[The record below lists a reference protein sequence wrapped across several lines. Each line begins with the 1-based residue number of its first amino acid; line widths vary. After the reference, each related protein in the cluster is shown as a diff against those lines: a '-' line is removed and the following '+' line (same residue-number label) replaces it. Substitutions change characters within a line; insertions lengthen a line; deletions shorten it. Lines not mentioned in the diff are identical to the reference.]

1 MKNMSYD
8 EFKLLLDD
16 ITFRETHE
24 FDAFPIDS
32 DGCVLYNI
40 GVHTTMFLDS
50 GELLVPKIRNWID
63 ISNAEIK
70 ENKDKIIV
78 ETYDWIF
85 EFYKARKYDP
95 SKDGKV
101 KAAFSSLGD
110 IRPFTVDASVITGGR
125 SSSPYLT
132 YIYSPRSTGM
142 LSPVNT
148 ITTTSTTLNL
158 RIDSYGRII
167 FG

>member
-1 MKNMSYD
+1 MSYD

-24 FDAFPIDS
+24 FDAFPISS
-32 DGCVLYNI
+32 DECVLYNI
-40 GVHTTMFLDS
+40 CVHTTTFINGD
-50 GELLVPKIRNWID
+50 ELFVPKIGRWID

-85 EFYKARKYDP
+85 EFYKARKYNP

-101 KAAFSSLGD
+101 KDVFSSLGD
-110 IRPFTVDASVITGGR
+110 IRPFTVEASVITCGL
-125 SSSPYLT
+125 SSSPYPA
-132 YIYSPRSTGM
+132 YISSPRITGI
-142 LSPVNT
+142 LNHVDT
-148 ITTTSTTLNL
+148 ITTTGTTLNV
-158 RIDSYGRII
+158 RIDSNGRII
-167 FG
+167 FV

>member
-1 MKNMSYD
+1 MSYD

-95 SKDGKV
+95 FKDGKV
-101 KAAFSSLGD
+101 KGVFSSLGD

-142 LSPVNT
+142 LSRVNT
-148 ITTTSTTLNL
+148 ITSTSSTLNL
-158 RIDSYGRII
+158 RIDSNGRII
-167 FG
+167 FT

>member
-1 MKNMSYD
+1 MSYD

-40 GVHTTMFLDS
+40 CVHTTMFLDS

>member
-1 MKNMSYD
+1 MSYD

-50 GELLVPKIRNWID
+50 GELLVPKIRNWVD

-85 EFYKARKYDP
+85 EFYKARKYNP

-101 KAAFSSLGD
+101 KDVFSSLGD
-110 IRPFTVDASVITGGR
+110 IRPFTVEASVITCGL

>member
-1 MKNMSYD
+1 MSYD

>member
-1 MKNMSYD
+1 MSYD

-24 FDAFPIDS
+24 FDAFPIGS

-40 GVHTTMFLDS
+40 GVHTTIFLDR
-50 GELLVPKIRNWID
+50 GELLVPKIGKWID

-85 EFYKARKYDP
+85 EFYRARKYNP

-101 KAAFSSLGD
+101 KDVFSSLGD
-110 IRPFTVDASVITGGR
+110 IHPFTVEASVITGGL

-132 YIYSPRSTGM
+132 YISSSRSTGI
-142 LSPVNT
+142 LNHVDT
-148 ITTTSTTLNL
+148 ITTTGTTLNV
-158 RIDSYGRII
+158 RIDSNGRII
-167 FG
+167 FV

>member
-1 MKNMSYD
+1 MSYD
-8 EFKLLLDD
+8 EFKLLLND
-16 ITFRETHE
+16 ITFRETHK
-24 FDAFPIDS
+24 FDAFPISS
-32 DGCVLYNI
+32 DECVLYNI

-78 ETYDWIF
+78 VTDDWFF

-95 SKDGKV
+95 FKDGKV
-101 KAAFSSLGD
+101 KGVFSSLGD
-110 IRPFTVDASVITGGR
+110 IRPFTVDASVIIGGR

-142 LSPVNT
+142 LSRVNT
-148 ITTTSTTLNL
+148 ITSTSSTLNL
-158 RIDSYGRII
+158 RIDSNGRII
-167 FG
+167 FT

>member
-1 MKNMSYD
+1 MSYD

-142 LSPVNT
+142 LSHVNT

>member
-1 MKNMSYD
+1 MSYD

-85 EFYKARKYDP
+85 KFYKARKYDP

-101 KAAFSSLGD
+101 KAAFSPLRD
-110 IRPFTVDASVITGGR
+110 TRPFTVDASVIIGGR

-142 LSPVNT
+142 LSRVNT
-148 ITTTSTTLNL
+148 ITSTSSTLNL
-158 RIDSYGRII
+158 RIDSNGRII
-167 FG
+167 FT

>member
-1 MKNMSYD
+1 MSYD

-95 SKDGKV
+95 FKDGKV
-101 KAAFSSLGD
+101 KGVFSSLGD
-110 IRPFTVDASVITGGR
+110 IRPFTVDASVIIGGR

-142 LSPVNT
+142 LSRVNT
-148 ITTTSTTLNL
+148 ITSTSSTLNL
-158 RIDSYGRII
+158 RIDSNGRII
-167 FG
+167 FT

>member
-101 KAAFSSLGD
+101 KAAFSSIGD

>member
-1 MKNMSYD
+1 MSYD

-24 FDAFPIDS
+24 FDAFPIGS

-40 GVHTTMFLDS
+40 DVHTTTFID
-50 GELLVPKIRNWID
+50 GDELFVPKIGRWID
-63 ISNAEIK
+63 MDGAETRGY
-70 ENKDKIIV
+70 KDKIIV

-85 EFYKARKYDP
+85 EFYKARKYNP

-101 KAAFSSLGD
+101 KDVFSSLGD
-110 IRPFTVDASVITGGR
+110 TRPFTVEAPVITCGL
-125 SSSPYLT
+125 SSSPYPA
-132 YIYSPRSTGM
+132 YISSPRITGI
-142 LSPVNT
+142 LNHVDT